1 MAPIN
6 ANVDPIPTDR
16 RYFEDYQGGSVFE
29 CGSIVVEESE
39 IIAFARRYDPQDFHT
54 DPDAAA
60 RSVYCGLIASGWHS
74 CAIAMELAVGS
85 MLKDSESFGS
95 PGIEELQW
103 LEPVRPGDALR
114 LRAEVLE
121 SRRSASGRTG
131 SVRARW
137 ELWNQN
143 DVKVLSLIGTTLF
156 DTAAPDPRDH

>member
-1 MAPIN
+1 MRFATFQPGMVIETGPRPVS
-6 ANVDPIPTDR
+6 A
-16 RYFEDYQGGSVFE
+16 EE
-29 CGSIVVEESE
+29 IVE
-39 IIAFARRYDPQDFHT
+39 FASRYDPQWFHT
-54 DPDAAA
+54 DPQRAGGS
-60 RSVYCGLIASGWHS
+60 RWNGLIASGWHS

-137 ELWNQN
+137 ELWIQN